1 MTVPDPCHLT
11 AGEASAAMAAGEL
24 TAVDLLTA
32 CLGRIDTRDPSVRAW
47 LHVDRDGA
55 MAEARRLDAERQAG
69 TVRGPLHGIPI
80 ALKDVIDVAGM
91 PGTHNSP
98 LHGDRV
104 PVDDAGCVALMR
116 AAGAIPLGKL
126 DTVEFAALGRLPKT
140 VNPHRLT
147 HTAGGSSSG
156 SGAAVADLQVPISF
170 GTQTG
175 GSVMRP
181 ASYCGTYAMKPTW
194 GVVSREGAKLFAA
207 SLDTIGWYARSVA
220 DLRLVAAASGIAEAA
235 GAERDATSLRIALCL
250 TPYADKARDGALG
263 ALERAAEA
271 LTAAGATVERREL
284 PPSFDAIDDAK
295 DTIMRGE
302 GRAAFLP
309 ALLTE
314 GDRLHDTLRGIA
326 EFRSGI
332 TPQTLMAAQDFA
344 AHARMA
350 YEGHYR
356 GFDAVLTFGA
366 TGEADAGLEST
377 GNSVFNSLWTLL
389 HLPVVGVP
397 AGDGPT
403 GLPIGVQLVGFRYGD
418 QALLDVAAAAAPV
431 IDPWCG
437 KVRIPAG

>member
-1 MTVPDPCHLT
+1 MTVTDPYRLT
-11 AGEASAAMAAGEL
+11 AGEAAAAMAQGTL
-24 TAVDLLTA
+24 TAVDLLTSV
-32 CLGRIDTRDPSVRAW
+32 LSRIDAREPAVHAW
-47 LHVDRDGA
+47 LHVDRAGA
-55 MAEARRLDAERQAG
+55 MAEAKRLDAERAAG
-69 TVRGPLHGIPI
+69 KVRGPLHGIPI

-98 LHGDRV
+98 LHEGRV

-156 SGAAVADLQVPISF
+156 SGAAVGDLHVPISF

-207 SLDTIGWYARSVA
+207 SLDTIGWYARSVE
-220 DLRLVAAASGIAEAA
+220 DLRLVAAASGIA
-235 GAERDATSLRIALCL
+235 AETGTAREVSSLRIALCH
-250 TPYADKARDGALG
+250 TPYADKARDGALDV
-263 ALERAAEA
+263 LTRAAEA
-271 LTAAGATVERREL
+271 LRAAGATVERLEL
-284 PPSFDAIDDAK
+284 PASFAEIDEAK

-309 ALLTE
+309 SLLTR
-314 GDRLHDTLRGIA
+314 GDALHDTLRGIA
-326 EFRSGI
+326 EYRTGI
-332 TPQTLMAAQDFA
+332 TPMTLKAAQDYA
-344 AHARMA
+344 AHLRVA

-366 TGEADAGLEST
+366 TGEADAGLQST

-403 GLPIGVQLVGFRYGD
+403 GLPIGIQFVGFRHGD
-418 QALLDVAAAAAPV
+418 DALLDLAAAAAPV
-431 IDPWCG
+431 VDPWCG
-437 KVRIPAG
+437 KVRVPAG

>member
-1 MTVPDPCHLT
+1 MTVSDPCRLT
-11 AGEASAAMAAGEL
+11 AGEAAAAMADGSL
-24 TAVDLLTA
+24 TAVDLLTGLLA
-32 CLGRIDTRDPSVRAW
+32 RIDARDPAVRAW
-47 LHVDRDGA
+47 LHVDRAGA
-55 MAEARRLDAERQAG
+55 MAEAKRLDAERAAG
-69 TVRGPLHGIPI
+69 KVRGPLHGIPI

-98 LHGDRV
+98 LHDGRV

-156 SGAAVADLQVPISF
+156 SGAAVGDLHVPISF

-207 SLDTIGWYARSVA
+207 SLDTIGWYARSVE
-220 DLRLVAAASGIAEAA
+220 DLRLVAAASAIAEQA
-235 GAERDATSLRIALCL
+235 GTARTVASLRIALCL
-250 TPYADKARDGALG
+250 TPYADKARDGALDV
-263 ALERAAEA
+263 LTRAAEA
-271 LTAAGATVERREL
+271 LTAAGATVERVEL
-284 PPSFDAIDDAK
+284 PASFAEIDDAK

-309 ALLTE
+309 ALLTRGE
-314 GDRLHDTLRGIA
+314 DLHDTLRGIA
-326 EFRSGI
+326 EYRTGI
-332 TPQTLMAAQDFA
+332 TPMSLKAAQDYA
-344 AHARMA
+344 AHLRMA

-389 HLPVVGVP
+389 HLPVIGVP

-403 GLPIGVQLVGFRYGD
+403 GLPIGVQFVGFRHGD
-418 QALLDVAAAAAPV
+418 DALLDVAAAAAPV
-431 IDPWCG
+431 VDPWHG
-437 KVRIPAG
+437 KARVPAG

>member
-1 MTVPDPCHLT
+1 MTVSDPYRLT
-11 AGEASAAMAAGEL
+11 AGEAAAAMAQGSL
-24 TAVDLLTA
+24 TAVDLLTSV
-32 CLGRIDTRDPSVRAW
+32 LSRIDAREPSVRAW
-47 LHVDRDGA
+47 LHVDREGA
-55 MAEARRLDAERQAG
+55 MAEAKRLDAERAAG

-80 ALKDVIDVAGM
+80 GIKDVIDVAGM

-98 LHGDRV
+98 LHQGRV

-126 DTVEFAALGRLPKT
+126 DTVEFAALGHLPKT
-140 VNPHRLT
+140 VNPHRPT

-156 SGAAVADLQVPISF
+156 SGAAVGDLHVPISF

-181 ASYCGTYAMKPTW
+181 ASYCGTYALKPTW

-207 SLDTIGWYARSVA
+207 SLDTIGWYARSVQ
-220 DLRLVAAASGIAEAA
+220 DLRLVAAASGIADQT
-235 GAERDATSLRIALCL
+235 GTPRDVASLRIAICL

-263 ALERAAEA
+263 VLTRAAEA
-271 LTAAGATVERREL
+271 LTAAGATVERLEL
-284 PPSFDAIDDAK
+284 PDSFAGIDEAK

-309 ALLTE
+309 ALLTR
-314 GDRLHDTLRGIA
+314 GDDLHDTLRGIA
-326 EFRSGI
+326 EYRTGI
-332 TPQTLMAAQDFA
+332 TPLTLKAAQDYA
-344 AHARMA
+344 AHLRLA

-366 TGEADAGLEST
+366 TGEADEGLEST

-403 GLPIGVQLVGFRYGD
+403 GLPIGVQFVGFRHGD
-418 QALLDVAAAAAPV
+418 DALLDVAAAAAPV
-431 IDPWCG
+431 VDPWHG
-437 KVRIPAG
+437 KVRVPAG

>member
-1 MTVPDPCHLT
+1 VTVSDPYRLT
-11 AGEASAAMAAGEL
+11 AGEAAAAMAQGTL
-24 TAVDLLTA
+24 TAVDLLTSLLA
-32 CLGRIDTRDPSVRAW
+32 RIDEREPAVHAW
-47 LHVDRDGA
+47 LHVDREGA
-55 MAEARRLDAERQAG
+55 MAEAKRLDAERAAG
-69 TVRGPLHGIPI
+69 KVRGPLHGIPI

-98 LHGDRV
+98 LHEGRV

-156 SGAAVADLQVPISF
+156 SGAAVGDLHVPISF

-207 SLDTIGWYARSVA
+207 SLDTIGWYARSVE
-220 DLRLVAAASGIAEAA
+220 DLRLVAAASGIAGQTGAA
-235 GAERDATSLRIALCL
+235 RAVSSLRIAVCH
-250 TPYADKARDGALG
+250 TPYADKARDGALDV
-263 ALERAAEA
+263 LTRAAEA
-271 LTAAGATVERREL
+271 LTAAGANVERLEL
-284 PPSFDAIDDAK
+284 PASFAEIDDAK

-309 ALLTE
+309 ALLAR
-314 GDRLHDTLRGIA
+314 GDDLHDTLRGIA
-326 EFRSGI
+326 EYHTGI
-332 TPQTLMAAQDFA
+332 TPMTLKAAQDYA
-344 AHARMA
+344 AHLRVA

-366 TGEADAGLEST
+366 TGEADEGLEST

-403 GLPIGVQLVGFRYGD
+403 GLPIGVQFVGFRHGD
-418 QALLDVAAAAAPV
+418 DALLDVAAAAAPV
-431 IDPWCG
+431 VDPWCG
-437 KVRIPAG
+437 NVRVPAG

>member
-69 TVRGPLHGIPI
+69 TLRGPLHGIPI

-98 LHGDRV
+98 LHEDRV

-140 VNPHRLT
+140 VNPHRPT

-235 GAERDATSLRIALCL
+235 GAERDVTSLRIALCL
-250 TPYADKARDGALG
+250 TPYADKARAGALG

-437 KVRIPAG
+437 RARIPAG

>member
-1 MTVPDPCHLT
+1 MTVSDPYRLT
-11 AGEASAAMAAGEL
+11 AGEAAAAMAQGTL
-24 TAVDLLTA
+24 TAVDLLTSVLA
-32 CLGRIDTRDPSVRAW
+32 RIDTREPAVHAW
-47 LHVDRDGA
+47 LHVDRAGA
-55 MAEARRLDAERQAG
+55 MAEAKRLDAERAAG

-80 ALKDVIDVAGM
+80 AIKDVIDVAGM

-98 LHGDRV
+98 LHAGRV

-116 AAGAIPLGKL
+116 AAGAIVLGKL
-126 DTVEFAALGRLPKT
+126 DTVEFAALGHLPKT

-156 SGAAVADLQVPISF
+156 SGAAVGDLHVPISF

-181 ASYCGTYAMKPTW
+181 ASYCGTYALKPTW

-207 SLDTIGWYARSVA
+207 SLDTIGWYARSVE
-220 DLRLVAAASGIAEAA
+220 DLRLVAAASGIAEQT
-235 GAERDATSLRIALCL
+235 GAKRDVSSLRIALCH
-250 TPYADKARDGALG
+250 TPYADKARDGALDV
-263 ALERAAEA
+263 LTRAAEA
-271 LTAAGATVERREL
+271 LRAAGAVVERLEL
-284 PPSFDAIDDAK
+284 PASFAEIDEAK

-309 ALLTE
+309 ALRTRGE
-314 GDRLHDTLRGIA
+314 ELHDTLRGIA
-326 EFRSGI
+326 EYRSGI
-332 TPQTLMAAQDFA
+332 TPMTLKAAQDYA
-344 AHARMA
+344 AHLRVA
-350 YEGHYR
+350 YEGHFR
-356 GFDAVLTFGA
+356 GYDAVLTFGA

-403 GLPIGVQLVGFRYGD
+403 GLPIGVQFVGFRHGD
-418 QALLDVAAAAAPV
+418 DALLDVAAAAAPV
-431 IDPWCG
+431 VDPWCG
-437 KVRIPAG
+437 KVRVPAG

>member
-1 MTVPDPCHLT
+1 MTVPDPSRLT
-11 AGEASAAMAAGEL
+11 AAEASAAMAAGEL

-32 CLGRIDTRDPSVRAW
+32 CLARIDARDPAVRAW

-55 MAEARRLDAERQAG
+55 MAEARRLDGERRAG
-69 TVRGPLHGIPI
+69 RVRGPLHGIPI
-80 ALKDVIDVAGM
+80 GLKDVIDVAGM
-91 PGTHNSP
+91 LGTHNSP
-98 LHGDRV
+98 LHTNRV

-140 VNPHRLT
+140 VNPHRFT
-147 HTAGGSSSG
+147 NTAGGSSSG
-156 SGAAVADLQVPISF
+156 SGAAVADLHVPISF

-194 GVVSREGAKLFAA
+194 CTVSREGAKLFAA

-220 DLRLVAAASGIAEAA
+220 DLRMVAAASGIA
-235 GAERDATSLRIALCL
+235 GVSGSGRDITSLRIALCH
-250 TPYADKARDGALG
+250 TPYADKARDGAL
-263 ALERAAEA
+263 AVLERAAEA
-271 LTAAGATVERREL
+271 LRAAGATVERCEL
-284 PPSFDAIDDAK
+284 PPSFAGIDDAK

-309 ALLTE
+309 ALLTR
-314 GDRLHDTLRGIA
+314 GDELHDTLRGIA
-326 EFRSGI
+326 EYRSGI
-332 TPQTLMAAQDFA
+332 TPATLKDAQDFA
-344 AHARMA
+344 AHARIA

-356 GFDAVLTFGA
+356 GYDAVLTFGA
-366 TGEADAGLEST
+366 TGEADAGLDGT

-403 GLPIGVQLVGFRYGD
+403 GLPIGVQLVGFRHGD
-418 QALLDVAAAAAPV
+418 DALLDVAAAAAPV
-431 IDPWCG
+431 VDPWHG
-437 KVRIPAG
+437 RVRVPKG

>member
-1 MTVPDPCHLT
+1 MTVSDPYRLT
-11 AGEASAAMAAGEL
+11 AGEAAAAMAQGTL
-24 TAVDLLTA
+24 TAVDLLA
-32 CLGRIDTRDPSVRAW
+32 SVLSRIDAREPAVRAW
-47 LHVDRDGA
+47 LHVDREGA
-55 MAEARRLDAERQAG
+55 MAEATRLDAERAAG

-98 LHGDRV
+98 LHEGRV

-156 SGAAVADLQVPISF
+156 SGAAVGDLHVPISF

-181 ASYCGTYAMKPTW
+181 ASYCGTYALKPTW

-207 SLDTIGWYARSVA
+207 SLDTIGWYARSVE
-220 DLRLVAAASGIAEAA
+220 DLRLVAAASGIAEQT
-235 GAERDATSLRIALCL
+235 GTTRDVASLRIALCL
-250 TPYADKARDGALG
+250 TPYADKARDGALDV
-263 ALERAAEA
+263 LTRAAEA
-271 LTAAGATVERREL
+271 LTAAGATVERLEL
-284 PPSFDAIDDAK
+284 PASFAEIDAAK

-309 ALLTE
+309 ALLTRGGE
-314 GDRLHDTLRGIA
+314 LHDTLRGIA
-326 EFRSGI
+326 EYRTGI
-332 TPQTLMAAQDFA
+332 TPLTLKAAQDYA
-344 AHARMA
+344 AHLRVA

-356 GFDAVLTFGA
+356 GFDVVLTFGA
-366 TGEADAGLEST
+366 TGEADEGLEST

-403 GLPIGVQLVGFRYGD
+403 GLPIGVQFVGFRHGD
-418 QALLDVAAAAAPV
+418 DALLDVAAAAAPV
-431 IDPWCG
+431 VDPWHG
-437 KVRIPAG
+437 KVRVPAG

>member
-1 MTVPDPCHLT
+1 MNASNIHGLTALQAAEAMT
-11 AGEASAAMAAGEL
+11 AGELS
-24 TAVDLLTA
+24 AVDLVAAYLA
-32 CLGRIDTRDPSVRAW
+32 RIEERDPTVRAW
-47 LHVDRDGA
+47 LHVDGDGA
-55 MAEARRLDAERQAG
+55 LALARRLDGERRAG
-69 TVRGPLHGIPI
+69 KVRGPLHGIPFG
-80 ALKDVIDVAGM
+80 LKDVIDVADM

-98 LHGDRV
+98 LHQDRV

-126 DTVEFAALGRLPKT
+126 DTVEFAALGRLPRT
-140 VNPHRLT
+140 VNPHRAT

-207 SLDTIGWYARSVA
+207 SLDTIGWYARAVD
-220 DLRLVAAASGIAEAA
+220 DLRLVAAASGIAPWA
-235 GAERDATSLRIALCL
+235 GAARDPASLRIAVCR
-250 TPYADKARDGALG
+250 TPYADLARPGAMA
-263 ALERAAEA
+263 ALDRAVEA
-271 LTAAGATVERREL
+271 LRDAGARIDEREL
-284 PPSFDAIDDAK
+284 PASFAGIDAAK

-302 GRAAFLP
+302 GRASFLP

-314 GDRLHDTLRGIA
+314 GGRLHDTLRGIA
-326 EFRSGI
+326 EYRSGI
-332 TPQTLMAAQDFA
+332 TPASLTSAQDFA

-356 GFDAVLTFGA
+356 GYDAILTLGA
-366 TGEADAGLEST
+366 TGEADAGLEGT

-389 HLPVVGVP
+389 HVPVIGVP

-403 GLPIGVQLVGFRYGD
+403 GLPIGVQLVGFRHGD
-418 QALLDVAAAAAPV
+418 AGLLDIAAGAAPV
-431 IDPWCG
+431 VDPWHAR
-437 KVRIPAG
+437 VRTPAG